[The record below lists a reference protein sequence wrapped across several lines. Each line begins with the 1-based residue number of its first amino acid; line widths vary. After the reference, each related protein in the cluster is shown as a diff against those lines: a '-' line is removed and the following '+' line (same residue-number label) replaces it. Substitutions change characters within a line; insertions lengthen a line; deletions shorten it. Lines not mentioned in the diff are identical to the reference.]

1 MPFLPPNQ
9 QCQSTEGM
17 ELFLLTHQNPSMFL
31 FFKLSFVG
39 LRLQLLNVYDFGVL
53 SALIGMPLGLQH
65 NSAICI
71 MVLSGC

>member
-1 MPFLPPNQ
+1 
-9 QCQSTEGM
+9 
-17 ELFLLTHQNPSMFL
+17 MFL